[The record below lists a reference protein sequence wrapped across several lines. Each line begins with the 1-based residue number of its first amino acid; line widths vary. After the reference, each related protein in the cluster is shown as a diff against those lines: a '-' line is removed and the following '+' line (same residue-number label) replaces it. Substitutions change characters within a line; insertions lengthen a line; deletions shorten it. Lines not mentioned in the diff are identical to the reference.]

1 MSTIKVHDDD
11 IEFEMDEVQ
20 IEIENHMK
28 EKDQMFI
35 EEEVIEDVSPI
46 DDLMNDLKMMKKLK
60 KYSKIA
66 GFMMEMFNRSIED
79 DNRMKMDEFKDK
91 DLDPSYLAGFMD
103 GDGYYVMTES
113 NGYVRYGL
121 YIGQCRTNIL
131 QIIHYHFYGQ
141 VRQPDTFVRM
151 NQDENLFYC
160 KDNIREIYSIKIN
173 SYYSKYM
180 VKYME
185 PYVIFK
191 KNQIQCILEAIDIKG
206 EYKKEKLIDLKNKC
220 QEYNQR
226 LTDVEYDFSKMNDAY
241 IAGLYDAE
249 GCITIGHRGVNEYS
263 CKVGIAQKNHPIVL
277 TKLVE
282 YFGYGTVDRYTY
294 VICGKNHIRNFLER
308 MMPYLIVKKNQSM
321 TVYEFLCIHKEINTP
336 SNAKIL
342 FDACIRILNKEKHMG
357 ESIDL
362 PNELPHDKFLDK
374 VDTKFV
380 KMNDDGTRSL
390 LGTYEIKSMM
400 MKGDANH
407 NYGKEFSDIT
417 KQKMCMSMSMKKRE
431 GNKALSD
438 ENIDLIRQMRKDK
451 LTQQEII
458 DQFEKEGISLH
469 RDTIR
474 LITNGSIKTIHEMN
488 IDLQEGKKTAKP
500 MKNTKGL
507 SHEEKT
513 SIGKRNV
520 DGALNFSE
528 RLEIMMMKRDL
539 FNKKSERY
547 LKLDAYAKSL
557 TPVGSRKKQVGIP
570 LISTYLTREFSKNVS
585 EHIIKNMWD
594 GRGVLFE
601 AEFNSESVI
610 TYEEYRGI
618 IDMKFK

>member
-1 MSTIKVHDDD
+1 MSTMEIHNEEID
-11 IEFEMDEVQ
+11 FEMDEVQ
-20 IEIENHMK
+20 IEIENRMK

-46 DDLMNDLKMMKKLK
+46 DDLMNDLKIMKKLK

-113 NGYVRYGL
+113 NGYVRYGI

-141 VRQPDTFVRM
+141 VRQPDTLVRM

-180 VKYME
+180 AEYMA

-191 KNQIQCILEAIDIKG
+191 KNQIQCILEAIDTKG
-206 EYKKEKLIDLKNKC
+206 ESKKEKLVDLKNKC

-249 GCITIGHRGVNEYS
+249 GCITMIHNGIMEYRFKIGI
-263 CKVGIAQKNHPIVL
+263 CQKNHPIVL

-282 YFGYGTVDRYTY
+282 YFGYGLVDKYCFIINT
-294 VICGKNHIRNFLER
+294 KAHIQNFLER

-321 TVYEFLCIHKEINTP
+321 TVYEFLCIHKEIKTP

-342 FDACIRILNKEKHMG
+342 FDACTRILNKEKHMG
-357 ESIDL
+357 ERIDL
-362 PNELPHDKFLDK
+362 PDELPHDKFLDK
-374 VDTKFV
+374 VDTKFI

-400 MKGDANH
+400 MKGDGNH

-417 KQKMCMSMSMKKRE
+417 KQKMCLSMSLKKRE
-431 GNKALSD
+431 YNESLKD
-438 ENIDLIRQMRKDK
+438 ENIEMIRQMRKDK
-451 LTQQEII
+451 LTQHEIMEQFQE
-458 DQFEKEGISLH
+458 EGISLR

-474 LITNGSIKTIHEMN
+474 LIQNGSIKTIQEMDK
-488 IDLQEGKKTAKP
+488 DLQEGKKTMKP
-500 MKNTKGL
+500 MKQMKGL

-520 DGALNFSE
+520 EGSVNFDE
-528 RLEIMMMKRDL
+528 RLEIIMIKRDL

-547 LKLDAYAKSL
+547 LKLDAYAKSQ
-557 TPVGSRKKQVGIP
+557 TPVGGRKKQVGIP
-570 LISTYLTREFSKNVS
+570 LLSIYLTHAFSKTVS
-585 EHIIKNMWD
+585 EHIIKNIWD
-594 GRGVLFE
+594 GRAMLFE
-601 AEFNSESVI
+601 CEFNETSAI
-610 TYEEYRGI
+610 TYQEYISI
-618 IDMKFK
+618 IDMKIK

>member
-1 MSTIKVHDDD
+1 MDVHDEEID
-11 IEFEMDEVQ
+11 FEMNEVQ

-28 EKDQMFI
+28 EKDQMFV

-46 DDLMNDLKMMKKLK
+46 DDLMNDLKMMTKKK

-66 GFMMEMFNRSIED
+66 EFMIEMYNRNIED
-79 DNRMKMDEFKDK
+79 DNRMKIDEFKDK
-91 DLDPSYLAGFMD
+91 ELDPSYLAGFMD

-141 VRQPDTFVRM
+141 VRQPDTFIRM

-160 KDNIREIYSIKIN
+160 KNNIREIYSIKIN
-173 SYYSKYM
+173 SYYAKYM
-180 VKYME
+180 AEYME

-191 KNQIQCILEAIDIKG
+191 KNQIQCILEAIDTKG
-206 EYKKEKLIDLKNKC
+206 KSKKEKLIDLKNKC

-249 GCITIGHRGVNEYS
+249 GCITMIHNGIMEYRFKIGIS
-263 CKVGIAQKNHPIVL
+263 QKNHTIVL

-282 YFGYGTVDRYTY
+282 YFGYGLVDKYCFIINT
-294 VICGKNHIRNFLER
+294 KAHIQDFLER

-321 TVYEFLCIHKEINTP
+321 TVYEFLCIHKEIKTP

-357 ESIDL
+357 ENIYL
-362 PNELPHDKFLDK
+362 PDELSHDKFLDK
-374 VDTKFV
+374 VDLQFL

-390 LGTYEIKSMM
+390 LGTYEIKSIM
-400 MKGDANH
+400 MKGDGNH
-407 NYGKEFSDIT
+407 NYGKEFSDET

-431 GNKALSD
+431 GNKSLSD
-438 ENIDLIRQMRKDK
+438 ENIGLIRQMRNDK
-451 LTQQEII
+451 LTQHEII
-458 DQFEKEGISLH
+458 DQFEKEGMPLH
-469 RDTIR
+469 RNTIR
-474 LITNGSIKTIHEMN
+474 LITNGSIKTIQEMQK
-488 IDLQEGKKTAKP
+488 DLQQGKKTEKSIKP
-500 MKNTKGL
+500 MKGL
-507 SHEEKT
+507 SHAEVT
-513 SIGKRNV
+513 AIGKRNV

-539 FNKKSERY
+539 FNKKSDRY

-557 TPVGSRKKQVGIP
+557 TPAGGRKKQVGIS

-594 GRGVLFE
+594 GRGVLYE
-601 AEFNSESVI
+601 PEFKSESEI
-610 TYEEYRGI
+610 SYEEYRSI